1 MSGDNA
7 IITIPGCALFLGLLG
22 AWLMSRY
29 AYRFGL
35 LDIPNN
41 RSSHELPT
49 PRGGG
54 IGILAALIVSALYL
68 RVPTFFWLPATLL
81 SLASFFDDR
90 QGLSPRTRLI
100 LQFAASL
107 AVLFPQLPAFSSS
120 PATPYLLLPI
130 ACLFM
135 AGTANFYNFMDG
147 INGIAGIT
155 GFVGFAL
162 LGIFAGLTTQAEPY
176 RMMAFSLSAACL
188 GFLPMNMPRAR
199 VFMGDVGSV
208 LLGFMF
214 AAFCI
219 LLSASFGDF
228 IVLAGCLFPFYADA
242 LTTLAVRWRDGDRL
256 SLAHRRHLY
265 QLFANQMNIPHWQ
278 VAAGYG
284 ILQLLVGSSMLA
296 LRKTGSIATIPLGL
310 VLFGCWWLV
319 MSRVRTRVE
328 VK

>member
-1 MSGDNA
+1 MSH
-7 IITIPGCALFLGLLG
+7 
-22 AWLMSRY
+22 Y

-68 RVPTFFWLPATLL
+68 RFPTFFWLPAALL

-90 QGLSPRTRLI
+90 MGLSPRTRLI

-107 AVLFPQLPAFSSS
+107 AVLFPHFFTFHPSTL
-120 PATPYLLLPI
+120 YLLLPI
-130 ACLFM
+130 ACLFV

-147 INGIAGIT
+147 INGIAAIT
-155 GFVGFAL
+155 GIVGFAL
-162 LGIFAGLTTQAEPY
+162 VGTFAGLTAQAESS
-176 RMMAFSLSAACL
+176 RLLAFSFSAACL

-208 LLGFMF
+208 LLGFTF

-219 LLSASFGDF
+219 LFSTSFGDF
-228 IVLAGCLFPFYADA
+228 IVLAGCLFPFYADT
-242 LTTLAVRWRDGDRL
+242 LTTLVVRWHDGERL
-256 SLAHRRHLY
+256 SQAHRRHLY
-265 QLFANQMNIPHWQ
+265 QLFANQMNIPHWR
-278 VAAGYG
+278 VAVGYG
-284 ILQLLVGSSMLA
+284 ILQLLVGASMLA
-296 LRKTGSIATIPLGL
+296 LRQIGPIVTLPLGL

-319 MSRVRTRVE
+319 MSRIRTRVE
-328 VK
+328 AQ